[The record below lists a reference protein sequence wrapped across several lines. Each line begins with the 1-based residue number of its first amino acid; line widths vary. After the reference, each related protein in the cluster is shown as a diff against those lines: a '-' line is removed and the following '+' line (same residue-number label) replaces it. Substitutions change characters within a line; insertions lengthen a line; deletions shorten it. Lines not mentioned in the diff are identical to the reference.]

1 MLGSNSKTKHVG
13 ELRKLCK
20 RQNDLQEGREL
31 VYDGDAI
38 FEGIGPDTADSVYD
52 IVFSRLDPSIE
63 GIVDASKSHNKWA
76 NRFLHDE
83 TYDKYYIHLIRDPRA
98 MLRRWKLT
106 AHFRK
111 NLRMKRR
118 LKSYNHE
125 WARQLRFARQNTT
138 LTYRWIMEN
147 RQIDGFL
154 TSNHLNHRLVTYHDA
169 AKNPEEVV
177 GSLMD
182 WLEIPFEPEQLEYW
196 KFHHVGTQKKAYSL
210 RHRILLSIEHPIGLI
225 VATGFWYAMTHF
237 LSLEGLVLT
246 ILLALIK
253 VSFSAGLIWAAYN
266 LVEVFSSYIEALTE
280 KTETDLDDHLVPFL
294 KKTLRVF
301 VILFG
306 TLLAIQNLGVNVMSL
321 LAGLGLGGLAFALAA
336 RDTAANLFGSIM
348 LITDRPFKIGDWIKA
363 NDTEGTVEEVGFR
376 STQVRTF
383 YNSLVSI
390 PNSILANVKIDNMGA
405 RKYRRVYTTLG
416 LTYNTPPDKL
426 QEFINGVNKIIESNP
441 NTWEGMHQVVF
452 SGYGDF
458 SLDVMVYFYLDVDD
472 WFQEM
477 QERQKIFFEILA
489 LAPKVGVEFAFPTQ
503 TLHVESLPEPF
514 SANT

>member
-1 MLGSNSKTKHVG
+1 MKKKKVIYILSSSYSGSHFLSLMLGSNSKTKHVG

-196 KFHHVGTQKKAYSL
+196 KFHHVGTQKKAYSEVSSREQCAIDL
-210 RHRILLSIEHPIGLI
+210 RWQQDLEDEEKRFVLEHP
-225 VATGFWYAMTHF
+225 
-237 LSLEGLVLT
+237 EVL
-246 ILLALIK
+246 
-253 VSFSAGLIWAAYN
+253 
-266 LVEVFSSYIEALTE
+266 
-280 KTETDLDDHLVPFL
+280 
-294 KKTLRVF
+294 
-301 VILFG
+301 
-306 TLLAIQNLGVNVMSL
+306 
-321 LAGLGLGGLAFALAA
+321 
-336 RDTAANLFGSIM
+336 
-348 LITDRPFKIGDWIKA
+348 
-363 NDTEGTVEEVGFR
+363 
-376 STQVRTF
+376 
-383 YNSLVSI
+383 
-390 PNSILANVKIDNMGA
+390 
-405 RKYRRVYTTLG
+405 
-416 LTYNTPPDKL
+416 KL
-426 QEFINGVNKIIESNP
+426 
-441 NTWEGMHQVVF
+441 
-452 SGYGDF
+452 
-458 SLDVMVYFYLDVDD
+458 VDD
-472 WFQEM
+472 FGLEIV
-477 QERQKIFFEILA
+477 EDGLRRKDSEAGGRTEPIPPSHPLKI
-489 LAPKVGVEFAFPTQ
+489 
-503 TLHVESLPEPF
+503 
-514 SANT
+514 NDDY